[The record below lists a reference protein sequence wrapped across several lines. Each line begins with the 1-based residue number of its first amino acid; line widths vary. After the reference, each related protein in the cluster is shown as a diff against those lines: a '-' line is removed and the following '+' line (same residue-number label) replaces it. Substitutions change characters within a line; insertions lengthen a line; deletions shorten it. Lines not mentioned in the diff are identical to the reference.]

1 MAIAVAAATVPTTA
15 QAQPCPNKP
24 IKVVVESAAGTQ
36 NDIWARRYSE
46 RMAQS
51 MQANIIVK
59 TLAEFQQRAK
69 ANPGEFV
76 CGNSGHAGFGHFACA
91 MVERALGIKMLMA
104 PYKGPVM
111 VDLIAGHIQ
120 TSLGFSA
127 ELEPHVAPG
136 KLTVLASFAPKRLPK
151 FPNAP
156 TFAEAGFPNMEMPG
170 WNAFFMPAGAPKEA
184 VDRFNAEVVK
194 AMATR
199 PEMVEWRTSVGG
211 VYEAW
216 TAEQFADFVR
226 AEHIKW
232 RRMSDDLGIK
242 VAPLN

>member
-1 MAIAVAAATVPTTA
+1 MARSPADGYTVLYGGLTPLVAYAAAGGTVPYD
-15 QAQPCPNKP
+15 P
-24 IKVVVESAAGTQ
+24 
-36 NDIWARRYSE
+36 
-46 RMAQS
+46 
-51 MQANIIVK
+51 
-59 TLAEFQQRAK
+59 AK
-69 ANPGEFV
+69 AFTPVGLGSLGYPAFV
-76 CGNSGHAGFGHFACA
+76 VNS
-91 MVERALGIKMLMA
+91 ALGIKMLMA

-127 ELEPHVAPG
+127 ELEPHVASG

-151 FPNAP
+151 FPNTP

-184 VDRFNAEVVK
+184 VDRFNAEVIK
-194 AMATR
+194 AMTTR

-211 VYEAW
+211 VCEAW

-232 RRMSDDLGIK
+232 CRMSDDLGIK
-242 VAPLN
+242 VTP